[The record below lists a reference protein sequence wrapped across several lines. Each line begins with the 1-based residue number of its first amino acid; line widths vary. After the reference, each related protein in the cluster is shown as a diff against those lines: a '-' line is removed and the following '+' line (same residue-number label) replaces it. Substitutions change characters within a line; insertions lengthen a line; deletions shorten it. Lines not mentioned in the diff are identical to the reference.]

1 MILYIFRLRLSVS
14 TSHLED
20 RRSASSQVFVWITP
34 EDAKSKLWCTVMW
47 RQQEKKHVVRS
58 PGRWHDI
65 ACMKTSTEYTTINS
79 NRPKASS
86 RFCCFPL
93 PIRDSYSKLAAK
105 NYSPIIFLFLLAIW
119 FQMVKDHLLCS
130 HTCQEITTLLIL
142 HIMSIINQ
150 IHYIL
155 WSVPIMYWISL
166 LSGCNVGKKITSL
179 NITEKMQLKAT
190 FCSSRE
196 RGLHSVIPVLQTVSL
211 INLKCCLLL
220 QID

>member
-1 MILYIFRLRLSVS
+1 MIHSDVK
-14 TSHLED
+14 
-20 RRSASSQVFVWITP
+20 A
-34 EDAKSKLWCTVMW
+34 AG
-47 RQQEKKHVVRS
+47 KKHVALS
-58 PGRWHDI
+58 PGRWRGI
-65 ACMKTSTEYTTINS
+65 TCMKTSTEYTTINS

-155 WSVPIMYWISL
+155 WSVLIMYWISL
-166 LSGCNVGKKITSL
+166 LSRCNVGKKITSL
-179 NITEKMQLKAT
+179 KITEKNAIKSHFLFQQRKRSSFCHPCASDSIINKLKMLLA
-190 FCSSRE
+190 FA
-196 RGLHSVIPVLQTVSL
+196 
-211 INLKCCLLL
+211 NWLKKEGGIFFHKIKKSPCPAYEHYT
-220 QID
+220 